1 MSVLS
6 SFLTHKNAF
15 RLNTR
20 LQKAAFRVKNCCKD
34 NSFFYFIAL
43 IPTFFCNFAA
53 NLSNRADIRKGFFLK
68 QRMEIPI
75 VTVNSKL

>member
-20 LQKAAFRVKNCCKD
+20 LQKDAFRVKNCCKD

-43 IPTFFCNFAA
+43 IPTFFCNFAPKF
-53 NLSNRADIRKGFFLK
+53 SNRCNIMRQKIKTKKLK
-68 QRMEIPI
+68 
-75 VTVNSKL
+75 NSK